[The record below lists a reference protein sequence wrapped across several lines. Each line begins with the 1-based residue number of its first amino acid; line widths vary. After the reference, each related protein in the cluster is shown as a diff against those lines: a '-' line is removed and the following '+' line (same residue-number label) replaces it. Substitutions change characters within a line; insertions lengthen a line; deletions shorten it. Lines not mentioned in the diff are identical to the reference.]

1 VSSARSATDGP
12 GQALFQFVRHWS
24 RRWHETDPQGRARQ
38 GRDVLVAEA
47 VHALRGS
54 GQVTVNDI
62 AAELGIDQS
71 GASRM
76 IADATARGILAIE
89 PAPHDARR
97 RLVRITPEGIT
108 MLAAAHS
115 WQESTFDALTAR
127 WTKSERSQFH
137 RAMTRLLDASPRLDM
152 EDRSAAR

>member
-1 VSSARSATDGP
+1 MTGTRSATDGA

-24 RRWHETDPQGRARQ
+24 RRWNAADRKDRARQ

-47 VHALRGS
+47 VHALREQGP
-54 GQVTVNDI
+54 VTVNDV

-76 IADATARGILAIE
+76 IADAASRRILAIE

-97 RLVRITPEGIT
+97 RIVRITAKGT
-108 MLAAAHS
+108 RMLAAAHR
-115 WQESTFDALTAR
+115 WQESAFDALTAE
-127 WTKSERSQFH
+127 WTEGERKDFH
-137 RAMTRLLDASPRLDM
+137 RAMKRLLDASSRLD
-152 EDRSAAR
+152 R